1 MVRCCGGEWLERLE
15 RGRRAG
21 EDDCRLV
28 VCRDPALLCAP
39 SQNLPTRSML
49 PSNPLQH
56 FPVHRYYEHVGRRL
70 PVVVLSDA
78 LAEQFGAAAGT
89 GSAGGGG
96 GGAAAT
102 RAQAAQQARQA
113 QHAEPAGEAEDAELE
128 ALLSQMQIGGG
139 STKASSGTAGAGAA
153 AGPAAAAAAGG
164 AGGGRDQGIAC
175 LLDSLGLGHA
185 PAMAAAAPPPP
196 PQPPAQ
202 QQLQPARQPP
212 VQPLALEPGVHILSA
227 LDYWGGCWGHLP
239 AAADVLDSLVQSR
252 AAEGQ
257 QQQQQ
262 QSREGGGV
270 GGDAFWP
277 HLSSAALEAG
287 LASGALL
294 AGTLA
299 VSRRLR
305 DDATVTVGGQQLLV
319 SGRSGVNRAVHGDRV
334 AVRLLPRD
342 RWRPAGEAAAAA
354 GGGGGGGDEG
364 ASAAG
369 QGQEEEGEGE
379 EDEHELMA
387 AAGDGEADVAA
398 DAAGN
403 ADDGAEAPL
412 GSAVR

>member
-334 AVRLLPRD
+334 AVRLLAARPLAPR
-342 RWRPAGEAAAAA
+342 RRGCCS
-354 GGGGGGGDEG
+354 GRG
-364 ASAAG
+364 
-369 QGQEEEGEGE
+369 
-379 EDEHELMA
+379 
-387 AAGDGEADVAA
+387 
-398 DAAGN
+398 
-403 ADDGAEAPL
+403 
-412 GSAVR
+412 RRRRRR